1 MEVTDTDRQNVI
13 LPDRSVRRNAWTI
26 WFTGLSGSGKST
38 LANALAAHLDHLAL
52 PHHVIDG
59 DEIRRELCS
68 DLGFSKEDRDENVR
82 RIGYIAQLLN
92 RHGVIAIVAAISP
105 YRAARNAVRR
115 KCPRFIEV
123 HVDCPIAALSKR
135 DVKGLYKRAL
145 AGEITGFTGISDPY
159 ETPARP
165 EIQINSEE
173 QSKEESIAFLISSL
187 RELGCLPH
195 LSEFPETKS
204 LPA

>member
-1 MEVTDTDRQNVI
+1 MQVAEAARHNVI

-38 LANALAAHLDHLAL
+38 LANALAAHLDQLAL

-59 DEIRRELCS
+59 DEIRRELCR

-92 RHGVIAIVAAISP
+92 RHGVITIVAAISP
-105 YRAARNAVRR
+105 YRDARNTVRR
-115 KCPRFIEV
+115 KCPCFIEV
-123 HVDCPIAALSKR
+123 HVDCPIAALAKR

-145 AGEITGFTGISDPY
+145 AGEIAGFTGISDPY
-159 ETPARP
+159 ETPAKP
-165 EIQINSEE
+165 EIHIDSEK
-173 QSKEESIAFLISSL
+173 QSKEESICFLISSL
-187 RELGCLPH
+187 RDLGCLPH
-195 LSEFPETKS
+195 RSEFPESKS
-204 LPA
+204 MPA